1 MTSYV
6 DTLLVKH
13 VKLSSI
19 DEAQLA
25 RRQVSLDDSLSLL
38 QSLSKEFNNDASNAK
53 FAECVGVM
61 AILTTVVSDIVRDT
75 VGVAVS
81 KTNKLMDFGL
91 KKGYDKARAI
101 KWKDNRYEDLI
112 KSIENNG
119 GYLENL
125 AKLDKSGMT
134 TMVVV
139 THKHMLMNF
148 IGLKCFTEDSK
159 EARMAL
165 SNAIRSLEK
174 TLKHSKNNDSK
185 SSSISIQEQ
194 APHHSKCS
202 HRSNPLYVFPDAMPA
217 SNARHPTA
225 ANRMRRP
232 KCDQGRGLKILV
244 SVVRFRPGPPR
255 ICLTKRQPSLVGV
268 FVSGPHS
275 PRVRS
280 ISGTRNALSS
290 K

>member
-148 IGLKCFTEDSK
+148 IGLKGFTEDSK

-174 TLKHSKNNDSK
+174 NIKALEKQRQQVQFYLDTGTGATPQQMFTPQQS
-185 SSSISIQEQ
+185 
-194 APHHSKCS
+194 
-202 HRSNPLYVFPDAMPA
+202 PLRLP
-217 SNARHPTA
+217 
-225 ANRMRRP
+225 
-232 KCDQGRGLKILV
+232 
-244 SVVRFRPGPPR
+244 
-255 ICLTKRQPSLVGV
+255 
-268 FVSGPHS
+268 
-275 PRVRS
+275 
-280 ISGTRNALSS
+280 
-290 K
+290 